1 MVWAFIFN
9 DKLVKTFEIFP
20 YPNTECLP
28 NYRKRKKKK
37 KHHCFHSDDE
47 VIVPHHWKTKQQKQK
62 EREIYPFLVSN
73 NLGKKKQ

>member
-20 YPNTECLP
+20 QPKTEYLP

-37 KHHCFHSDDE
+37 KASLL
-47 VIVPHHWKTKQQKQK
+47 P
-62 EREIYPFLVSN
+62 
-73 NLGKKKQ
+73 